1 MLLMKHVVLLLILSF
16 FFSSVV
22 GQEQEK
28 GADIQVK
35 LKQGEII
42 LDGILDEPSW
52 QSAQVISGFYQYAP
66 NDTIPALGETEI
78 RVTYDDEFVY
88 LSAKCYSKGNKFQVP
103 SLRRDYGFR
112 ATDNISFMLDAFND
126 KTNAYLFGM
135 NAFGAQREAWISNG
149 GRGFRD
155 FDPSWDNKWE
165 GESKIYDDHWIC
177 EVAIPL
183 KIIKYKEGTKYF
195 RFNAYRNDT
204 QHNEM
209 SIWVQRPRQIILMD
223 MNFMGRL
230 YWEKELENSTPNI
243 AVIPY
248 ITGSV
253 TRDFEDL
260 DQTSPKVTGNTGL
273 DAKFSIGTN
282 LNLDVTINPDFSQV
296 EVDRQVTNLDRFEIF
311 FPERRQFFLENAD
324 LFGSFGARFLNP
336 FFSRRIGVGIDTL
349 TGNNIQNA
357 IPGGIRLTGKLTD
370 DFRLGVMSIQ
380 SSAQSDN
387 DLPSYNYSVVAA
399 EQRVFDRSTIAALV
413 INKQAINY
421 DDFGET
427 NDAYDRTLGLEYR
440 IRSKNNYWSGKS
452 SVFKSLTPNEEEHK
466 FSSFNF
472 VRYNRRKYAIDFE
485 GTVIGNGFDA
495 EVGFVPR
502 KDVLVF
508 GPGFT
513 YRTFPSKGAIVQN
526 QYTIQARNFYKL
538 AKDGNE
544 NFSSFGLEE
553 QSLSFQYNAQMQD
566 LTRLEA
572 NVQYNKLFL
581 LNDFDPTRIQND
593 DIFFSA
599 GRVFENLSFQINY
612 NTNRAK
618 PFSAGGN
625 FLVGK
630 FFDGT
635 RYQIRGEASYR
646 FIPYGTITL
655 ESSFNRIDL
664 EDPFETANLW
674 LVSPRFDFT
683 FTRAHF
689 LSCLIQYN
697 SQLDNLG
704 LNARYQWRFAPASD
718 LFVVYSDNLLME
730 GLQIGESRN
739 RGIVLK
745 MSYWL
750 SL

>member
-1 MLLMKHVVLLLILSF
+1 MKRLLSVVILSF
-16 FFSSVV
+16 VLCSIAA
-22 GQEQEK
+22 QEQEK
-28 GADIQVK
+28 GANINVS
-35 LKQGEII
+35 LKKDKIV
-42 LDGILDEPSW
+42 LDGVLDEESW
-52 QSAQVISGFYQYAP
+52 QSAEVITGFYQYAP

-78 RVTYDDEFVY
+78 RVTYDEDFIY
-88 LSAKCYSKGNKFQVP
+88 MSAKCYSSGNKFQVP

-112 ATDNISFMLDAFND
+112 STDNISIMLDAFND

-165 GESKIYDDHWIC
+165 GESKIYEDHWIC
-177 EVAIPL
+177 EIAVPL

-248 ITGSV
+248 VTGAV
-253 TRDFEDL
+253 TRDFEDV
-260 DQTSPKVTGNTGL
+260 DQTDPKLSGNTGL

-282 LNLDVTINPDFSQV
+282 MNLDVTINPDFSQV

-324 LFGSFGARFLNP
+324 LFGSFGARFMNP
-336 FFSRRIGVGIDTL
+336 FFSRRIGVSIDTI
-349 TGNNIQNA
+349 TGNNVQNA
-357 IPGGIRLTGKLTD
+357 IPGGVRLTGKLTD

-380 SSAQSDN
+380 GSAQRQN
-387 DLPSYNYSVVAA
+387 DFPSYNYSVIAA
-399 EQRVFDRSTIAALV
+399 EQKVFDRSTIAGLF
-413 INKQAINY
+413 INKQALNY
-421 DDFGET
+421 ESFGET
-427 NDAYDRTLGLEYR
+427 QDEYDRVVGLEYR
-440 IRSKNNYWSGKS
+440 IRSKDNYWSGKS
-452 SVFKSLTPNEEEHK
+452 SVFKALTPNDEK
-466 FSSFNF
+466 DKISSFNF
-472 VRYNRRKYAIDFE
+472 VRYNRRKYALEFE

-502 KDVLVF
+502 KDILVL

-513 YRTFPSKGAIVQN
+513 YRTFPEKGPIVQN
-526 QYTIQARNFYKL
+526 QYTIEFRNFYKL
-538 AKDGNE
+538 ANDDNE
-544 NFSSFGLEE
+544 TFTSFGLEE
-553 QSLSFQYNAQMQD
+553 QSISLRYNAQMKD
-566 LTRLEA
+566 LTRLDA
-572 NVQYNKLFL
+572 RIQYNKLTL
-581 LNDFDPTRIQND
+581 LNDFDPTRIQED

-599 GRVFENLSFQINY
+599 GRIFENLSAQVDY

-618 PFSAGGN
+618 RLSAGTNLLWGR
-625 FLVGK
+625 
-630 FFDGT
+630 FFDGQ
-635 RYQIRGEASYR
+635 RAQIRGEVSYR

-655 ESSFNRIDL
+655 ETSFNHIDL

-689 LSCLIQYN
+689 LSCLVQYN
-697 SQLDNLG
+697 SQLENLG